1 MEEIFLVWIHFYVL
15 LILARYSDSAKS
27 NVLIRKALAELG
39 KLKEARRYLARAL
52 ARDGRNQQ

>member
-1 MEEIFLVWIHFYVL
+1 MVWIHFYVL